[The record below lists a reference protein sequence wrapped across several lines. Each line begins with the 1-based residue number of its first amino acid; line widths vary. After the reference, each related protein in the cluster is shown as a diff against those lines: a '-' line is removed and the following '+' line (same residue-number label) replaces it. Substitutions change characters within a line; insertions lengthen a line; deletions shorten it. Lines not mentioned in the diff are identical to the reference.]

1 MEISSYLFLNPNHIL
16 CIYLLV
22 YLNYHQIFNLSYW
35 TYCKWTIL
43 ATWLW
48 QIVYRNEIKR
58 DKKLKIFSY
67 YAAAAIN
74 GKIILLSGCFAVRSL
89 PQNALPFNWIH
100 IFCFHLCTRC
110 FTQWHAVSGRE
121 NSFLSLPWGKWN
133 LKYFLKHIGGYYTI
147 HVASRSDI

>member
-1 MEISSYLFLNPNHIL
+1 MTIRSSNNQKQNYAMYIKSNVYFEEILVLNKYILFWYTIYLFANLNLIL

-35 TYCKWTIL
+35 TYCKRTIL

-58 DKKLKIFSY
+58 DKKLKIFSF

-89 PQNALPFNWIH
+89 PPK
-100 IFCFHLCTRC
+100 CSS
-110 FTQWHAVSGRE
+110 V
-121 NSFLSLPWGKWN
+121 
-133 LKYFLKHIGGYYTI
+133 
-147 HVASRSDI
+147 